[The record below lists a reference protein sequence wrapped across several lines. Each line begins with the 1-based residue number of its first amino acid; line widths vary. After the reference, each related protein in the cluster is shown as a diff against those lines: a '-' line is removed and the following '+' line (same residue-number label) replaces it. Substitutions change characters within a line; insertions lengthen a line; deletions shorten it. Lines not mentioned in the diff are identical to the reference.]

1 MSKVY
6 TDVFNIQH
14 TDCTVVDTI
23 NEFSRIFIIQDKNGS
38 RFTCLKD
45 DAKPAK
51 KEAVT
56 GRAQVRKMRRKTM
69 PCRIGHENGNVKNYH
84 SKNNDLVTAC

>member
-6 TDVFNIQH
+6 TDVFNIKH

-23 NEFSRIFIIQDKNGS
+23 NEFSRIFIIQDKHGS

-45 DAKPAK
+45 DARPAK
-51 KEAVT
+51 KGSASPEDAPQDYAVPY
-56 GRAQVRKMRRKTM
+56 RSRKRQRRT
-69 PCRIGHENGNVKNYH
+69 
-84 SKNNDLVTAC
+84 L

>member
-23 NEFSRIFIIQDKNGS
+23 NEFSRIFIIQDKNDS

-51 KEAVT
+51 KGSGHWTSASPEDAPQDYAVPY
-56 GRAQVRKMRRKTM
+56 RSRKRQRK
-69 PCRIGHENGNVKNYH
+69 KL
-84 SKNNDLVTAC
+84 S

>member
-6 TDVFNIQH
+6 TDVFNIKH

-23 NEFSRIFIIQDKNGS
+23 NEFSRIFIIQDKHGS

-45 DAKPAK
+45 DARPAK
-51 KEAVT
+51 KGSGHWTSASPGRCATRLRCAVSF
-56 GRAQVRKMRRKTM
+56 KKTA
-69 PCRIGHENGNVKNYH
+69 
-84 SKNNDLVTAC
+84 T